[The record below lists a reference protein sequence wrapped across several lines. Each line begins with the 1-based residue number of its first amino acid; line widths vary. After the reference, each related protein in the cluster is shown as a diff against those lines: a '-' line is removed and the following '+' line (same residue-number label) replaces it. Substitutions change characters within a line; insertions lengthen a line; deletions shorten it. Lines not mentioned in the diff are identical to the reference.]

1 VTERSEKDEIM
12 SDFPAA
18 PPVPGTGAATPAGI
32 GQRLIA
38 RLIDGLVAFAITIPA
53 IVLFFL
59 GLAIGGAVGAIVAFL
74 GGLLYLADFAAI
86 FYVMI
91 WAQGVTGQTPGKR
104 MQGIKL
110 IDSSTG
116 GPVGGSGGVI
126 RWLVEAV
133 TIMICYL
140 GYIWALFDD
149 RNQTLYDK
157 ILDNEVVLGEPGRI
171 LPIFPDGKPF

>member
-1 VTERSEKDEIM
+1 M
-12 SDFPAA
+12 SDYPAA

-38 RLIDGLVAFAITIPA
+38 RLIDGLVAFAMTIPA
-53 IVLFFL
+53 ILLFL
-59 GLAIGGAVGAIVAFL
+59 VGLAIGGAFGAILAFL
-74 GGLLYLADFAAI
+74 GGLLYIADFAAI
-86 FYVMI
+86 FYVMV

-110 IDSSTG
+110 VDSSTG

-157 ILDNEVVLGEPGRI
+157 ILDNEVVLGEKGGI
-171 LPIFPDGKPF
+171 MPIFPDGKPF

>member
-1 VTERSEKDEIM
+1 M

-32 GQRLIA
+32 GQRLVA
-38 RLIDGLVAFAITIPA
+38 KVIDGLVAFALAIPA
-53 IVLFFL
+53 IVLFVL
-59 GLAIGGAVGAIVAFL
+59 GLAVGGAVGVILAFL
-74 GGLLYLADFAAI
+74 GGLLYIAVFAAI

-91 WAQGVTGQTPGKR
+91 WGQGVTGQTPGKR

-110 IDSSTG
+110 VDSSTG
-116 GPVGGSGGVI
+116 APVGGAGGVI

-133 TIMICYL
+133 TTMICYI
-140 GYIWALFDD
+140 GYLWALFDD

-157 ILDNEVVLGEPGRI
+157 ILDNEVVLGEKGGI
-171 LPIFPDGKPF
+171 MPIFPDGKPF